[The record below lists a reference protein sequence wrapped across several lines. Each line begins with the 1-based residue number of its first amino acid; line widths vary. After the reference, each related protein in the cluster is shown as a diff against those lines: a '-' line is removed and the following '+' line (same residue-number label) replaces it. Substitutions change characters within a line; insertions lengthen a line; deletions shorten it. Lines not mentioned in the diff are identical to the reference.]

1 MGTVAARCSVW
12 LFAVTFVAV
21 PVFPQPP
28 GQQTSSPHSLFSQSA
43 AEILQREYAK
53 SETSYLL
60 LDARSGALLA
70 AHWENPDKPIPM
82 GSLVKPF
89 TALAYAEAHDF
100 HFPTYA
106 CKGKANGCWQE
117 RSHGELNLTTAI
129 SVSCNAYFLR
139 LAEGVPTEHLVS
151 IADSFDLDAPR
162 KDATPAN
169 LIGLGDEWKIAPLRM
184 ARAYLELLRRRDAP
198 GVAPILEGMRESG
211 LHGTGAAVDRQL
223 KYSAALVKTGT
234 APCTHSHW
242 APADG
247 FVLALV
253 PAEKPEILLLIR
265 MHSLTGAKAA
275 ETAGR
280 MLRDMEE

>member
-1 MGTVAARCSVW
+1 MGSVAARRIVW
-12 LFAVTFVAV
+12 LLVVAFAAAAAFS
-21 PVFPQPP
+21 QQP
-28 GQQTSSPHSLFSQSA
+28 GQQNSPPRSLFSQSA
-43 AEILQREYAK
+43 AEILQREYGK
-53 SETSYLL
+53 SEISYLL
-60 LDARSGALLA
+60 LDPSSGALLA
-70 AHWENPDKPIPM
+70 THWENPDEAIPM

-100 HFPTYA
+100 QYPTYA
-106 CKGKANGCWQE
+106 CKGKANGCWQDHP
-117 RSHGELNLTTAI
+117 HGELNLTAAI

-139 LAEGVPTEHLVS
+139 LAEGVPAERLVS
-151 IADSFDLDAPR
+151 IADTFDLDAP
-162 KDATPAN
+162 KTDATAAN
-169 LIGLGDEWKIAPLRM
+169 LIGLGDEWKIAPSRM
-184 ARAYLELLRRRDAP
+184 ARAYLELVRRKDAP
-198 GVAPILEGMRESG
+198 GVAPIVEGMRQSA

-223 KYSAALVKTGT
+223 KHSAALVKTGT

-253 PAEKPEILLLIR
+253 PAEKPEVLLLIR
-265 MHSLTGAKAA
+265 MHSVTGAKAA